1 MHLFRIGLQRQF
13 RRSCIFAS
21 TESELKSSLDKAPRL
36 SNDIWILSSDTI
48 CQLNQLFS
56 NSEAAMLSGFN
67 HPIVKLIN
75 FLKSTQFLHCLRAVI
90 MSICPQLGRN
100 SIDTDTILSTS
111 SSQSD
116 HDHIVLQCT
125 LSNC

>member
-1 MHLFRIGLQRQF
+1 MNFARDMHLFRIGLQRQF

-56 NSEAAMLSGFN
+56 NCEAAMLS
-67 HPIVKLIN
+67 
-75 FLKSTQFLHCLRAVI
+75 SAVDNVDI
-90 MSICPQLGRN
+90 FP
-100 SIDTDTILSTS
+100 
-111 SSQSD
+111 
-116 HDHIVLQCT
+116 
-125 LSNC
+125 

>member
-36 SNDIWILSSDTI
+36 SNDIWSLSSDTI

-56 NSEAAMLSGFN
+56 NSEAAMRVPL
-67 HPIVKLIN
+67 
-75 FLKSTQFLHCLRAVI
+75 
-90 MSICPQLGRN
+90 
-100 SIDTDTILSTS
+100 S
-111 SSQSD
+111 SSELLLTK
-116 HDHIVLQCT
+116 VTPAMGRELQT
-125 LSNC
+125 LDSREAMRLKADKADEEDLQMLLQND